1 MKKILP
7 LITAIILLCGLS
19 LPASAQSI
27 YEYLHGIAWTNIE
40 PLPAAKDISVP
51 GTIIINK
58 NTTFTDKNIIIETNG
73 ILEIKNGA
81 SLTLQNTRIFIENGG
96 TIKVTDG
103 TLKIKNRSH
112 LDNNGTIIV
121 EKSGKLNVTYGFFN
135 VYPQGEYINNG
146 KFTGYKGKNLNS
158 TLSRIKKFDSSFNLS
173 DYVISLRVIPDSIS
187 DIFPSGTTIDL
198 FYRIENIRTDY
209 RHTLTLTKNKL
220 NFTHPDQPPSEI
232 YTPEL
237 ISSLLSRVEQYTA
250 PAENYACIQR
260 QSYFLYYHNATKYN
274 EPGTLIAETLS
285 YFTDGEIIADN
296 VTREYI

>member
-7 LITAIILLCGLS
+7 LITAIILLCVLS

-27 YEYLHGIAWTNIE
+27 YEYLHGVAWTNIE
-40 PLPAAKDISVP
+40 PLPSSKNISIP
-51 GTIIINK
+51 GTIIITK
-58 NTTFTDKNIIIETNG
+58 STTITDKNIIIETNG

-96 TIKVTDG
+96 TIKITDG
-103 TLKIKNRSH
+103 TLKVKGRSV
-112 LDNNGTIIV
+112 LDNNGTIVV
-121 EKSGKLNVTYGFFN
+121 EEAGKINITYGFFN
-135 VYPQGEYINNG
+135 VLPEAKFINNG
-146 KFTGYKGKNLNS
+146 KFTGYKGKNLTS
-158 TLSRIKKFDSSFNLS
+158 TLSQIKSFDSAFDLS
-173 DYVISLRVIPDSIS
+173 DYVISLRVIPDSAT
-187 DIFPSGTTIDL
+187 DIYPSRTTIDL
-198 FYRIENIRTDY
+198 FYRIDNIRTDY
-209 RHTLTLTKNKL
+209 RYILTLTKNKL

-237 ISSLLSRVEQYTA
+237 IDSLRARVEQYTA

-260 QSYFLYYHNATKYN
+260 QSYFLYYYNATKYN

-296 VTREYI
+296 VTQEYI